1 MCTCH
6 PHDANG
12 ACPSGFGLI
21 LVVLIDVQLV
31 MSADVVDVALGG
43 VGREADGSARQTGRR
58 PDPIAD
64 HPQEGVDGIGN
75 VDANST
81 RTSKPILN
89 FIKEKSSYILWQ
101 YISSECHPAMIKT
114 YFSTFFPAF
123 LKKSVAT
130 LGQTNGLTVTEVL
143 LLAVRFVL
151 DPFLDSIDGTTIWSA
166 SGTLKSSPVVSSG
179 PAL

>member
-1 MCTCH
+1 M
-6 PHDANG
+6 
-12 ACPSGFGLI
+12 I
-21 LVVLIDVQLV
+21 LVVLIDVQLA

-89 FIKEKSSYILWQ
+89 FIKEKSLYILP
-101 YISSECHPAMIKT
+101 CHTDMFKT
-114 YFSTFFPAF
+114 IFQHYFPAF
-123 LKKSVAT
+123 FKKSVYIP
-130 LGQTNGLTVTEVL
+130 L
-143 LLAVRFVL
+143 
-151 DPFLDSIDGTTIWSA
+151 
-166 SGTLKSSPVVSSG
+166 
-179 PAL
+179 

>member
-43 VGREADGSARQTGRR
+43 VGREADGPAGQTSRR

-89 FIKEKSSYILWQ
+89 FIKEKSLYMA
-101 YISSECHPAMIKT
+101 P
-114 YFSTFFPAF
+114 
-123 LKKSVAT
+123 
-130 LGQTNGLTVTEVL
+130 
-143 LLAVRFVL
+143 
-151 DPFLDSIDGTTIWSA
+151 
-166 SGTLKSSPVVSSG
+166 
-179 PAL
+179 